1 MEVEI
6 SSFISSQVEEYL
18 EKKLGQLL
26 KGASVAV
33 SYTQDGVEVDVEVDA
48 SILADDSYLH
58 KVVEEATRLGIC
70 IADMVKEKGWP
81 PSDEDV
87 KKCWNSLKSF

>member
-6 SSFISSQVEEYL
+6 SSFISSQVEKYL
-18 EKKLGQLL
+18 EKRLGQLL

-48 SILADDSYLH
+48 SVLAEDSYLQE
-58 KVVEEATRLGIC
+58 VVEDATRLGIC
-70 IADMVKEKGWP
+70 IADVVKEKGWP
-81 PSDEDV
+81 PSEEDV
-87 KKCWNSLKSF
+87 QKCWRS